1 MLGRKEGT
9 MIGIHTNIPGIQVL
23 AGRSRQEMHERQKIH
38 MSENAG
44 VHFGV
49 PRDSVCWVISGN
61 GKGARW
67 YGRRLRGVAHWYI
80 PRIRVL
86 GHVGNARK
94 VSYKSRN
101 ARKVSV

>member
-1 MLGRKEGT
+1 MLGRKEGM

-49 PRDSVCWVISGN
+49 PRES
-61 GKGARW
+61 
-67 YGRRLRGVAHWYI
+67 
-80 PRIRVL
+80 VL
-86 GHVGNARK
+86 GHIREWKRGK
-94 VSYKSRN
+94 VAWQKTQGGGASVHPENPGVRSRWEC
-101 ARKVSV
+101 KEGIV